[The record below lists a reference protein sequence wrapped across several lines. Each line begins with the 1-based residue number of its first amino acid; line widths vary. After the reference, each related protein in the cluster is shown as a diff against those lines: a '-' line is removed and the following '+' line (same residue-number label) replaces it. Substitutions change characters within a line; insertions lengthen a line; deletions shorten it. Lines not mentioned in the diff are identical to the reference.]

1 MASAD
6 RLLVG
11 VIADTHG
18 YLDPELAR
26 VFRGVDRI
34 LHAGDVGSAAVLEGL
49 ACIAPVTAVRGNND
63 RAAPLLDLPELI
75 DLEIGAIAVQLVHQV
90 VDARPGPQTRAILFG
105 HSHRTESRWR
115 ENILYLNPGAA
126 GRQGF
131 HLQRTVALLSV
142 GRSLDSTIVHL
153 GPKSAGAAQKSRRE
167 R

>member
-1 MASAD
+1 MRSAD
-6 RLLVG
+6 HLLVG

-18 YLDPELAR
+18 YVDAELAR

-34 LHAGDVGSAAVLEGL
+34 LHAGDVGNAAVLENL
-49 ACIAPVTAVRGNND
+49 ASIAPVVAVRGNVD
-63 RAAPLLDLPELI
+63 RAPPLMALPELV
-75 DLEIGAIAVQLVHQV
+75 DLELGATSLQLVHRV
-90 VDARPGPQTRAILFG
+90 VDARPGPRTRAILFG
-105 HSHRTESRWR
+105 HSHRAESRWQ

-131 HLQRTVALLSV
+131 HVQRTVALLSV

-153 GPKSAGAAQKSRRE
+153 GPKAAGTARKSGRE